1 MSFQSDRI
9 PKVIPIDVTDDEFG
23 DDEEEDPFVKYSAAD
38 RSSSNIMQRIVGVV
52 NQLSFGPRSG
62 SPSASSMASN
72 SDDNALFESDQ
83 EQEREE
89 GDMQVEQQQQQ
100 AAVEEVD
107 TAVVLLPLPSPQDS
121 HDNTD
126 QRTESMLL
134 DTAEPASAPP
144 VNINDY
150 IEKLLE
156 TCTSLIKTTKESK
169 ANQDADNWAIKHGCA
184 FYMSNRFHC
193 YYAQGREC
201 KASFDTNDQLAEHLS
216 SVHHVSQQTS
226 RWYSRSMSPF
236 VFYTEMLFSFTVHTT
251 NGSRQE
257 ISSLDY
263 RCQTA
268 HAYHYQW
275 PVWCVL
281 RDPARQQ
288 RGEEY

>member
-275 PVWCVL
+275 PV
-281 RDPARQQ
+281 
-288 RGEEY
+288 